1 MGKIKRLLDRFDEMG
16 RYPIQELGYS
26 RTWLMFSSSFFCCR
40 SSCRF
45 SRCTRTMRLYSEE

>member
-26 RTWLMFSSSFFCCR
+26 RTWLMFSYLGAFLVHR
-40 SSCRF
+40 WWG
-45 SRCTRTMRLYSEE
+45 TREMPRGGPP

>member
-26 RTWLMFSSSFFCCR
+26 RTWLMFSYLHHR
-40 SSCRF
+40 
-45 SRCTRTMRLYSEE
+45 RLLPLPLL

>member
-26 RTWLMFSSSFFCCR
+26 PAHG
-40 SSCRF
+40 
-45 SRCTRTMRLYSEE
+45 